1 MDLSPVASTIIEWLT
16 LSQGASE
23 NALFCL
29 KRVVDGV
36 EVLEYGAWI
45 VEEYSGGRVGRV
57 ER

>member
-1 MDLSPVASTIIEWLT
+1 MASTIIEWLT

-36 EVLEYGAWI
+36 EVLEYGSWI